1 MPKGSAA
8 SDKPSVCMDW
18 GVARRFARIVVGF
31 WSGAGAGRARLI
43 TLGLAGFL
51 ILRLGVDVGV
61 NAWNRWFF
69 DSVGNRD
76 VGEALR
82 AVSVFLL
89 LVGCTA
95 AVGVGI
101 VWARETLQ
109 VRWREWCT
117 RHLLDRW
124 MEDHRFSR
132 IARSQNAIANPEYRI
147 SDDVRLAIEPL
158 TDFAIGIFTAVL
170 GASVFMG
177 VLWSVGGSL
186 SLTIGAME
194 ITIPAFMVIAAIVYG
209 VTVSCL
215 VPIAGRKLG
224 SATAARNESEAL
236 FRAQTLQLRENAEAI
251 TLIRAEPHLRQRLD
265 ASYSQL
271 VLHWLAMVR
280 QHCNVTWV
288 MNANSALVPTVPI
301 LLALPKYMAGQL
313 TLGETMQLA
322 SAFVQVQLAICW
334 LTDNYRQVAEWFAS
348 ARRVVELVDA
358 LETADGP
365 SPHEGHFKRM
375 SIHGGGAV
383 TLGGLTLCDGSGDKI
398 LKSANATF
406 FKGERIVIQ
415 GEDELGKAALVRA
428 ILGFWPWGGGYLTTP
443 ADNGAIIAHA
453 TPYLPEGALED
464 AVQCPAS
471 PGSFAREE
479 IAEALIVCGVPHLVD
494 RLDHHSRWMQTLS
507 ASERQRCALARLIL
521 HQNGVIVL
529 EDALSACDAAAQ
541 AQLLRM
547 LFDQCPSSLIIDVS
561 NRHAPVALYDRCFA
575 LTRNGDGLSVLR
587 EVLRSRGSSRLRS
600 ARKEAA
606 SFPRFLANRSNA

>member
-1 MPKGSAA
+1 MPSGSSA

-18 GVARRFARIVVGF
+18 GVARRFAKIVVGF
-31 WSGAGAGRARLI
+31 WSEAGAGRARFI

-51 ILRLGVDVGV
+51 ILRLFVDMGV

-69 DSVGNRD
+69 DAVGNRD

-89 LVGCTA
+89 LVCATA

-101 VWARETLQ
+101 VWTRETLQ

-117 RHLLDRW
+117 RRLLDRW
-124 MEDHRFSR
+124 IADQRFLR
-132 IARSQNAIANPEYRI
+132 LARSDKAIANPEYRI

-170 GASVFMG
+170 GASVFIG

-186 SLTIGAME
+186 SVSVGVVE
-194 ITIPAFMVIAAIVYG
+194 VTIPAFMVISAIIYG

-215 VPIAGRKLG
+215 VPVVGRNLG
-224 SATAARNESEAL
+224 AATAARNESEAL
-236 FRAQTLQLRENAEAI
+236 FRAQTLQLRESAEGI
-251 TLIRAEPHLRQRLD
+251 TLIGAEPHLRGRLD
-265 ASYSQL
+265 ATYSQL

-358 LETADGP
+358 LDDIDDP
-365 SPHEGHFKRM
+365 SPQENHYTRM
-375 SIHGGGAV
+375 SIHGGDAVILGAIS
-383 TLGGLTLCDGSGDKI
+383 LCDGSGEKVI
-398 LKSANATF
+398 EAASATF
-406 FKGERIVIQ
+406 FKGEKIVVQ
-415 GEDELGKAALVRA
+415 GEAESGKAALARA
-428 ILGFWPWGGGYLTTP
+428 ILGLWPWGGGYLTTP
-443 ADNGAIIAHA
+443 ADRGAVMAHA
-453 TPYLPEGALED
+453 TPYLPEGTLED
-464 AVQCPAS
+464 ALQCPAS
-471 PGSFAREE
+471 SGTFLREDIE
-479 IAEALIVCGVPHLVD
+479 SALASCGVPHLVD
-494 RLDHHSRWMQTLS
+494 RLDHHSRWMHTLS
-507 ASERQRCALARLIL
+507 ANERQRCALARLIL
-521 HQNGVIVL
+521 HQPSVIVL
-529 EDALSACDAAAQ
+529 EDALSACDANAQ
-541 AQLLRM
+541 SQLMRM
-547 LFDQCPSSLIIDVS
+547 LFDCCPSSLIIDLS
-561 NRHAPVALYDRCFA
+561 NRLAPAALYDRCFI
-575 LTRNGDGLSVLR
+575 LTRNGDGPSMLS
-587 EVLRSRGSSRLRS
+587 EVMHSKGSSRMRS
-600 ARKEAA
+600 GRKAA
-606 SFPRFLANRSNA
+606 SFPGFLANRSNA